1 MTIII
6 YISLSFLF
14 ISCEEI
20 SQNKNYK
27 SIYDFNYNQITG
39 NDEPVRISIT
49 EKGET
54 VYKIKCDSL
63 ITFEE
68 NILLFDNVDIGIF
81 SNNLKS
87 TNLFSN
93 KATIIGRVENAGK
106 KTSYNF
112 SKGNMIAEGDVKI
125 NSFANNHKLFTNKIM
140 LYNNNRCNI
149 LIDSTDSVIFINN
162 NDTMRGFGFE
172 SDCDMKN
179 WEILKPTGVIYQNKN
194 Q

>member
-1 MTIII
+1 MKIIM
-6 YISLSFLF
+6 YISACFLF
-14 ISCEEI
+14 ISCEEVNE
-20 SQNKNYK
+20 NKNYK
-27 SIYDFNYNQITG
+27 SIYDFNSNQITG
-39 NDEPVRISIT
+39 KDKPVRISIM
-49 EKGET
+49 EKEKT

-68 NILLFDNVDIGIF
+68 NILLFDNVDIEIF
-81 SNNLKS
+81 SNNIKS
-87 TNLFSN
+87 TNLFSD
-93 KATIIGRVENAGK
+93 KATIIGRIENAGK
-106 KTSYNF
+106 KISYNF
-112 SKGNMIAEGDVKI
+112 SKGDMIAEGDVKI

-194 Q
+194 

>member
-1 MTIII
+1 MKIIM
-6 YISLSFLF
+6 YISACFLF
-14 ISCEEI
+14 ISCEEVNE
-20 SQNKNYK
+20 NKNYK
-27 SIYDFNYNQITG
+27 SIYDFNSNQITG
-39 NDEPVRISIT
+39 KNKPVRISIM
-49 EKGET
+49 EKEKT

-68 NILLFDNVDIGIF
+68 NILLFDNVDIEIF
-81 SNNLKS
+81 SNNIKS
-87 TNLFSN
+87 TNLFSD
-93 KATIIGRVENAGK
+93 KATIIGRIENAGK
-106 KTSYNF
+106 KISYNF

-194 Q
+194 

>member
-1 MTIII
+1 MKIIM
-6 YISLSFLF
+6 YISACFLF
-14 ISCEEI
+14 ISCEEVNE
-20 SQNKNYK
+20 NKNYK
-27 SIYDFNYNQITG
+27 SIYDFNSNQITG
-39 NDEPVRISIT
+39 KDKPVRISIMN
-49 EKGET
+49 KGET

-68 NILLFDNVDIGIF
+68 NILLFDNVDIEIF
-81 SNNLKS
+81 SNNIKS
-87 TNLFSN
+87 TNLFSD
-93 KATIIGRVENAGK
+93 KATIIGRIENAGK
-106 KTSYNF
+106 KVSYNF
-112 SKGNMIAEGDVKI
+112 SKGDMIAEGDVKI
-125 NSFANNHKLFTNKIM
+125 NSIANNHNLFTNKIM

>member
-1 MTIII
+1 MKIII

-20 SQNKNYK
+20 NQNKNYK
-27 SIYDFNYNQITG
+27 SIYDFNSNQITG
-39 NDEPVRISIT
+39 NNEPVRISIT

-68 NILLFDNVDIGIF
+68 NILLFDNVDIEIF
-81 SNNLKS
+81 SNNIKS
-87 TNLFSN
+87 TNLFSD
-93 KATIIGRVENAGK
+93 KATIIGRIENTGK

-112 SKGNMIAEGDVKI
+112 SKGDMIAEGDVKI
-125 NSFANNHKLFTNKIM
+125 NSFTNNHKLFTNKIM

-194 Q
+194 

>member
-1 MTIII
+1 MKIIM
-6 YISLSFLF
+6 YISACFLF

-20 SQNKNYK
+20 SDNKNYE
-27 SIYDFNYNQITG
+27 SIYDFNSNQITG
-39 NDEPVRISIT
+39 KDKPVRISIM
-49 EKGET
+49 EKEKT

-68 NILLFDNVDIGIF
+68 NILLFDNVDIEIF
-81 SNNLKS
+81 SNNIKS
-87 TNLFSN
+87 TNLFSD
-93 KATIIGRVENAGK
+93 KATIIGRIENAGK
-106 KTSYNF
+106 KISYNF
-112 SKGNMIAEGDVKI
+112 SKGDMIAEGDVKI

-194 Q
+194 

>member
-1 MTIII
+1 MKIIM
-6 YISLSFLF
+6 YISACCLF
-14 ISCEEI
+14 ISCEEVNE
-20 SQNKNYK
+20 NKNYK
-27 SIYDFNYNQITG
+27 SIYDFNSNQITG
-39 NDEPVRISIT
+39 KDKPVRISIM

-68 NILLFDNVDIGIF
+68 NILLFDNIDIEIF
-81 SNNLKS
+81 SNNIKS
-87 TNLFSN
+87 TNLFSD

-112 SKGNMIAEGDVKI
+112 SKGDMIAEGNVKI

-194 Q
+194 

>member
-1 MTIII
+1 MKIII

-27 SIYDFNYNQITG
+27 SIYDFNSNQITG
-39 NDEPVRISIT
+39 NNEPVRISIT
-49 EKGET
+49 EKEET

-68 NILLFDNVDIGIF
+68 NILLFDNVDIEIF

-93 KATIIGRVENAGK
+93 KATIIGRVENPGK
-106 KTSYNF
+106 KASYNF
-112 SKGNMIAEGDVKI
+112 SKGDMIAEGDVKI
-125 NSFANNHKLFTNKIM
+125 NSFTNNHKLFTNKIM

-194 Q
+194 

>member
-1 MTIII
+1 MKIII

-20 SQNKNYK
+20 NQNKNYK
-27 SIYDFNYNQITG
+27 SIYDFNSNQITG
-39 NDEPVRISIT
+39 NNEPVRISIT

-63 ITFEE
+63 ITFKE
-68 NILLFDNVDIGIF
+68 NILLFDNVDIEIF

-93 KATIIGRVENAGK
+93 KATIIGRVENLGK
-106 KTSYNF
+106 KASYNF
-112 SKGNMIAEGDVKI
+112 SKGDMIAEGDVKI
-125 NSFANNHKLFTNKIM
+125 KSFTNNHKLFTNKIM

-194 Q
+194 